1 MFFDDVESS
10 LYLTEFLHKAELPWG
25 WLTIPEVEDYET
37 LKEKESWSF
46 EEPPLQES
54 SLTLGI
60 DGKNLSS
67 IPHQMFIDVF
77 IISSDDPPNYTYLE
91 RLLLK
96 FSGSDTWP
104 SSGRSLKP
112 P

>member
-37 LKEKESWSF
+37 LKEKESWYF

-67 IPHQMFIDVF
+67 IPHQVFIDVF
-77 IISSDDPPNYTYLE
+77 IISSDDLPKDCY
-91 RLLLK
+91 
-96 FSGSDTWP
+96 
-104 SSGRSLKP
+104 
-112 P
+112 